1 MRRFP
6 WAFALVLA
14 VSGVAHAGSDK
25 RTQAVQLAEDSEKA
39 YKAGN
44 FEKAAKLLRKAHE
57 LYPEP
62 TLLYNLGRALEGMGD
77 AKNAV
82 AAYESYLHDAK
93 QIDDRGAIE
102 RRVATLKKQI
112 EREQQPPPPKDDQPP
127 PPPKDDQPPPPP
139 HDDTPPTPP
148 PPPPK
153 EDPLPPRTVPAAPA
167 DTSDTDARPFL
178 PWATM
183 GMGGALVVTGALYGW
198 RASANH
204 DDAVNEPTQ
213 KKAAE
218 LQDAANHDA
227 SVANILFAVGGA
239 VAIGGAVW
247 EYFEWQH
254 GDRPS
259 AQTTR
264 LKIAPSG
271 IAVEWI
277 LR

>member
-1 MRRFP
+1 M
-6 WAFALVLA
+6 
-14 VSGVAHAGSDK
+14 GVAHAGGDK
-25 RTQAVQLAEDSEKA
+25 RAQAVQLAEDSEKA

-44 FEKAAKLLRKAHE
+44 FEKAAKLLRKAHD

-77 AKNAV
+77 AKDAV

-102 RRVATLKKQI
+102 RRITTLKKQI
-112 EREQQPPPPKDDQPP
+112 EREQQPPPPPP
-127 PPPKDDQPPPPP
+127 PHDDNPPPPP
-139 HDDTPPTPP
+139 HDDNPPPPPPPHDDNPPPP

-153 EDPLPPRTVPAAPA
+153 DEPLPPRSVPAAPA
-167 DTSDTDARPFL
+167 DTGDASARPYL
-178 PWATM
+178 PWATI

-218 LQDAANHDA
+218 LQAAATHDA

-254 GDRPS
+254 GDRPA

-264 LKIAPSG
+264 LKISPSG
-271 IAVEWI
+271 IAVEWT
-277 LR
+277 LP

>member
-1 MRRFP
+1 MGRFP

-14 VSGVAHAGSDK
+14 ASAVAHAGDK

-77 AKNAV
+77 AKEAV
-82 AAYESYLHDAK
+82 AAYEGYLHDAK

-112 EREQQPPPPKDDQPP
+112 EREQQPPPPPPPPPHDDQPPPPHDDQPP
-127 PPPKDDQPPPPP
+127 PPPP
-139 HDDTPPTPP
+139 HDDTPP

-153 EDPLPPRTVPAAPA
+153 EDPLPPRTVPAGPTDST
-167 DTSDTDARPFL
+167 DTSARPYL
-178 PWATM
+178 PWATI

-204 DDAVNEPTQ
+204 DDAVN
-213 KKAAE
+213 
-218 LQDAANHDA
+218 
-227 SVANILFAVGGA
+227 
-239 VAIGGAVW
+239 
-247 EYFEWQH
+247 
-254 GDRPS
+254 
-259 AQTTR
+259 
-264 LKIAPSG
+264 
-271 IAVEWI
+271 
-277 LR
+277 